1 MQVYPHSISAISAG
15 DGGSPWAHDWL
26 YKIIIAYFFGG
37 KFLCSSVFIYE
48 EVVVFPWFPCY
59 VWVKGYMADDFE
71 ALYKKYSS
79 MVFRCCLKL
88 LRREEDV
95 EEVVNDVF
103 TRLFLK
109 EKEGRIINSYPLYLY
124 KTATNV
130 CFNRLR
136 AIALRRKKY
145 EGFGDEEDL
154 YRYERSL
161 SRYYERDKSFTYGE
175 KLNESELVNNKLYA
189 EAFLLSL
196 LEDEED
202 NTEVS
207 QVLEICHYY
216 YFDKMGP
223 KEIGETMGMSVPEVE
238 KLFETRHIY
247 FMYYFDDMT
256 IKEIAKIKGMSLS
269 GIHKR
274 LEKIRRRID
283 QLRKEEGNKTE

>member
-1 MQVYPHSISAISAG
+1 
-15 DGGSPWAHDWL
+15 
-26 YKIIIAYFFGG
+26 
-37 KFLCSSVFIYE
+37 
-48 EVVVFPWFPCY
+48 
-59 VWVKGYMADDFE
+59 
-71 ALYKKYSS
+71 
-79 MVFRCCLKL
+79 
-88 LRREEDV
+88 V
-95 EEVVNDVF
+95 EEAVNDVF
-103 TRLFLK
+103 TGLFRK
-109 EKEGRIINSYPLYLY
+109 EQEGSIIVSYPAYLY
-124 KTATNV
+124 KITTNV
-130 CFNRLR
+130 CLNRLR
-136 AIALRRKKY
+136 AINRRKKKF
-145 EGFGDEEDL
+145 EGFSDEEDL
-154 YRYERSL
+154 YRYERDL
-161 SRYYERDKSFTYGE
+161 SRYNEREKSYADGE
-175 KLNESELVNNKLYA
+175 KLNEGELVNNKLYA